1 MADIQCPNC
10 GAYRIVSQGGGGCG
24 WIGVIAIVILGIGAI
39 GSGASEGD
47 VLRLLGGIGLIGLSV
62 YGWHYAQHHV
72 QCQICGYKW
81 DTRRQTTTLGTSQH
95 VGRSTEATPVRMEE
109 ASSSVSKAGRQRSA
123 TERIAE
129 LDQLLADK
137 RISED
142 EYEQK
147 REEILRD
154 I

>member
-1 MADIQCPNC
+1 
-10 GAYRIVSQGGGGCG
+10 
-24 WIGVIAIVILGIGAI
+24 
-39 GSGASEGD
+39 
-47 VLRLLGGIGLIGLSV
+47 
-62 YGWHYAQHHV
+62 
-72 QCQICGYKW
+72 
-81 DTRRQTTTLGTSQH
+81 
-95 VGRSTEATPVRMEE
+95 MEE